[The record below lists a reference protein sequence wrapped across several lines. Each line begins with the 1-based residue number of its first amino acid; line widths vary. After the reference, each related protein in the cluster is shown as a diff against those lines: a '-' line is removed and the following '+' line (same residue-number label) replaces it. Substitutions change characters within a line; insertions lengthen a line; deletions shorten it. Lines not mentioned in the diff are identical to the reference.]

1 MDPSSVAVA
10 DPVAAWHSLVAER
23 AASAVC
29 AGLADRMRERR
40 LTFGGRLLCPFLR
53 PFFLEA
59 AELLWTL
66 GERVAA
72 RAMEDATLLE
82 DLALSPEEIRLA
94 RIDPGYQTTSTAA

>member
-59 AELLWTL
+59 TDEARVKEAAELLWTL

-82 DLALSPEEIRLA
+82 DLALSP
-94 RIDPGYQTTSTAA
+94 